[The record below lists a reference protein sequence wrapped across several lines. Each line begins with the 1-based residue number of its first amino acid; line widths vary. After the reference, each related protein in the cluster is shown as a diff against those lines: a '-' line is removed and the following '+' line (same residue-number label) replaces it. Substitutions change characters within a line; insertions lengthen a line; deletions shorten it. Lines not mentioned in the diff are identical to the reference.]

1 MMMVLIKKVY
11 NMEEYC
17 KQRDGNSKT
26 QKDSLE
32 INGKKKQAKDLN
44 RHFSKKIYKWPIVH
58 EKMFNIS
65 NH

>member
-26 QKDSLE
+26 QKESLE
-32 INGKKKQAKDLN
+32 INGKKN
-44 RHFSKKIYKWPIVH
+44 RIRT
-58 EKMFNIS
+58 
-65 NH
+65 